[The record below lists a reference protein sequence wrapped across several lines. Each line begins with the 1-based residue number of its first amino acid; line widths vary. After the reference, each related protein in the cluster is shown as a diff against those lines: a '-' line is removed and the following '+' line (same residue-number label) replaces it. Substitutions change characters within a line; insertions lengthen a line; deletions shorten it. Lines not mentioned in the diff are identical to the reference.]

1 MQSQKTN
8 DGMPQM
14 LHPYIH
20 TDSANGYADSADG
33 SVQVSYSLKTG
44 GLVLSDEE
52 AAAYPKLNQALALE
66 YDTLKKECRRRSG
79 KPENIGRG
87 DG

>member
-1 MQSQKTN
+1 
-8 DGMPQM
+8 MPQM

-66 YDTLKKECRRRSG
+66 YDKLKKISEEDL
-79 KPENIGRG
+79 ENLKTSAE
-87 DG
+87 